1 MQGLRETGDF
11 NIKEPADDRRS
22 SLIFVKAA
30 GHEIFDLFAGKLPDR
45 CLMREFGPDN
55 RAFDLGYRIDN
66 SVLENETFAF
76 QMPAGTCCLS
86 GNMATGD
93 NGPSFGD
100 GTGDQFCAGA
110 FAFKDCP
117 GPEIHI
123 RALWTDD
130 NAAEPGNRI
139 LSFEGGC
146 RVHLDLFYRL
156 HADIVGEE
164 DPVLFDNGR
173 TARVDFDV
181 LAPVMDHRETD
192 LGIFTYIEFR
202 DTIMGSAMAYFFSA
216 RAAGDNMELS
226 ALFSNDDIMDMLD
239 LLPAE
244 EGAELHIITGCS
256 SGEKVGH
263 GAAHYGISEFYVGKN
278 AKISFTMIHNWS
290 EHIEVYPRSASVVE
304 ENGVFLS
311 NYVCMQPVKKIQMY
325 PTATLKGENSV
336 ARFSSVVIC
345 PKGSYMDL
353 GSRAIL
359 EGKGASAEL
368 VTRAIT
374 KGGTIISRGHI
385 AGKTA
390 GTRGHLEC
398 KGLILKDGVIY
409 AIPEIEGS
417 IVGTELSH
425 EAAVGK
431 LAREEIEYLMSRGLD
446 EDEATATIIRGF
458 LDVKISGLP
467 EALQKQIDAS
477 IDEAE
482 KSGF

>member
-1 MQGLRETGDF
+1 MP
-11 NIKEPADDRRS
+11 EP
-22 SLIFVKAA
+22 VK
-30 GHEIFDLFAGKLPDR
+30 
-45 CLMREFGPDN
+45 
-55 RAFDLGYRIDN
+55 
-66 SVLENETFAF
+66 V
-76 QMPAGTCCLS
+76 
-86 GNMATGD
+86 
-93 NGPSFGD
+93 
-100 GTGDQFCAGA
+100 
-110 FAFKDCP
+110 
-117 GPEIHI
+117 PEISKADRDRLAQTGI
-123 RALWTDD
+123 DLSLQ
-130 NAAEPGNRI
+130 NRCGSY
-139 LSFEGGC
+139 LQM
-146 RVHLDLFYRL
+146 DQ
-156 HADIVGEE
+156 DIVHSECSEQGIE
-164 DPVLFDNGR
+164 VLS
-173 TARVDFDV
+173 
-181 LAPVMDHRETD
+181 
-192 LGIFTYIEFR
+192 YKK
-202 DTIMGSAMAYFFSA
+202 AMEKYDWLKEYAWKVVSP
-216 RAAGDNMELS
+216 EK
-226 ALFSNDDIMDMLD
+226 DDITKHVAAQKDPKGYVIIAHKGSSNIFPIQACLFVGKEQIQHVHNIII
-239 LLPAE
+239 AE
-244 EGAELHIITGCS
+244 EGAELHVISGCA

-290 EHIEVYPRSASVVE
+290 ENIEVYPRSASIVE
-304 ENGVFLS
+304 ENGIFLS

-345 PKGSYMDL
+345 PEGSYMDL
-353 GSRAIL
+353 GSRAVL

-390 GTRGHLEC
+390 GSRGHLEC

-417 IVGTELSH
+417 VVGTELSH